1 MTTIAFKDGIM
12 ASDSQCTDDY
22 NAFLTKCRKIDR
34 LPNGALIGQAGD
46 ADARELI
53 ALLGKATPRKLPSRK
68 ELGETKTKFHGILAF
83 PNGRVFM
90 VSNESSGEGSDGGWR
105 GEVVEIE
112 ERMCAVG
119 SGYQFALGA
128 MAAGKSARQ
137 AVEVACRYDVYSRT
151 PAREMHVIPVK
162 K

>member
-22 NAFLTKCRKIDR
+22 QAFLTKVRKIDR
-34 LPNGALIGQAGD
+34 LPNGALLGQAGD
-46 ADARELI
+46 ADSREVI
-53 ALLGKATPRKLPSRK
+53 ALLAKATPKKLPTRK
-68 ELGETKTKFHGILAF
+68 ELGETKTKFSGILAF
-83 PNGRVFM
+83 PNGLVFL
-90 VSNESSGEGSDGGWR
+90 VCVEASGEGSDGGWR

-112 ERMCAVG
+112 DRMCAVG

-128 MAAGKSARQ
+128 MAAGKSAKQ
-137 AVEVACRYDVYSRT
+137 AVEIACRYDIYSSS
-151 PAREMHVIPVK
+151 PVREMHVTTPK